1 MTTSPDSVTYPQS
14 VSQVIPP
21 SEGAPWQ
28 STYRPAT
35 VWPGLF
41 GFAEDT
47 QLYEF
52 WDGDQW
58 LHPIMAD
65 LDWIATIGTATTPQ
79 AILRMIGDGTG
90 ERGTEYY
97 TAANRRALLSL
108 SDLERMRLRMY
119 NTSGS
124 SPYTIW
130 DTRYQAGTTA
140 DPHQFNVGPDATT
153 ATVAFDVSGNIKGRS
168 YTSYTTAQTLS
179 GSTTLAPLMNIKQ
192 SLAGTSS
199 YTGSYELTEF
209 GTNSDKLAVNNGGVC
224 YLSGQGQLKAGQ
236 TGGRVGVF
244 GLVLRNEATTLV
256 DGGDGSVGVS
266 GHATSTVTAGG
277 SSSGLSLTQFGLGNH
292 YGGLFKAR
300 LSGTAVGYR
309 SVVGWE
315 ANTTV
320 ADTATVASVI
330 GWQVAHES
338 DHATGAPRWGA
349 NIGGGWSSQH
359 LTAGGSYA
367 DKGWDVVLSFGGVS
381 GGAWPVKSTGVL
393 AAIRSGSGAL
403 TTYPN
408 DCAGFI
414 DGLQGNFTGTAPGGG
429 GYLLRGAG
437 VRINPSDTYGGEIQV
452 GAASLRGTST
462 GADLDLNYHQVT
474 AITISNGGTLWSVN
488 DMAEDV
494 YGNLYKVTAQT
505 AGVITAISLIRAGWR
520 TSTVGT
526 PVAITPVNRN
536 GTAYGTGA
544 TVTLSTWTPR
554 TNLLI
559 QGSGGTTE
567 LGGTVVSGGRAIIAG
582 SAATLDVPAFVTD
595 TTDAITFATRFRS
608 SIQTNSGPT
617 EHYTTLH
624 QGVIK
629 AGSTL
634 GRVVPGY
641 FQGQNLASGA
651 APGET
656 RVVWGAIMEARDDS
670 TQPSS
675 TGAVLLG
682 LEVDIEAAGLD
693 DYSSNA
699 GRRGVVVVV
708 SKTDAAVSME
718 ASYAFQSFTGTSAK
732 IKTSYKASA
741 KHTQSVFD
749 TRESTLDAG
758 AHGMWL
764 ATGHDIA
771 LDTSANT
778 KISSDATTISI
789 TGPTQF
795 SSSIIMGASGPT
807 ITTGAGVP
815 GTTTPRGSLYL
826 RTGGGIGTTL
836 YVSQGGGVWNAVA
849 LV

>member
-1 MTTSPDSVTYPQS
+1 MTTSPDSVSYPES

-21 SEGAPWQ
+21 SNGAPWQ

-65 LDWIATIGTATTPQ
+65 LDWIATIGTATTPK
-79 AILRMIGDGTG
+79 AILRMINDGTG
-90 ERGTEYY
+90 ERGAEYY
-97 TAANRRALLSL
+97 TGANRRALLSL

-168 YTSYTTAQTLS
+168 YTSYSTAQTLS
-179 GSTTLAPLMNIKQ
+179 GSTTPALLMNIKQ

-199 YTGSYELTEF
+199 YTGSYGLIEF
-209 GTNSDKLAVNNGGVC
+209 GTISDTLAVDSGGVY

-236 TGGRVGVF
+236 TGGRVGVY
-244 GLVLRNEATTLV
+244 GYVLRNEATTLV

-266 GHATSTVTAGG
+266 GHATSNVTAGG
-277 SSSGLSLTQFGLGNH
+277 SSSGLGLTQFGLGNH

-309 SVVGWE
+309 SVIGWE
-315 ANTTV
+315 TNVTV
-320 ADTATVASVI
+320 ANTATVAGAV

-349 NIGGGWSSQH
+349 NVGGGWASQG

-367 DKGWDVVLSFGGVS
+367 DKGWDVMLSWGGVS
-381 GGAWPVKSTGVL
+381 AGVWPLKSTGVV
-393 AAIRSGSGAL
+393 AAIRSGFGAG

-414 DGLQGNFTGTAPGGG
+414 DGLQGNFTGTSPGGG
-429 GYLLRGAG
+429 GFLFRGAG
-437 VRINPSDTYGGEIQV
+437 LQLIPGNTYGGEIQV
-452 GAASLRGTST
+452 GAASLRGTSG
-462 GADLDLNYHQVT
+462 GAELDLNYQQVT
-474 AITISNGGTLWSVN
+474 AVTVTTGGTLWSTN

-494 YGNLYKVTAQT
+494 YGNLYKVTAQS
-505 AGVITAISLIRAGWR
+505 AGVITAISLIRSGWR
-520 TSTVGT
+520 TATVGT
-526 PVAITPVNRN
+526 PVAITAVNR
-536 GTAYGTGA
+536 GGSAYGTGA

-554 TNLLI
+554 TALSI
-559 QGSGGTTE
+559 QPSGGTTQF
-567 LGGTVVSGGRAIIAG
+567 GG
-582 SAATLDVPAFVTD
+582 
-595 TTDAITFATRFRS
+595 
-608 SIQTNSGPT
+608 
-617 EHYTTLH
+617 
-624 QGVIK
+624 
-629 AGSTL
+629 
-634 GRVVPGY
+634 
-641 FQGQNLASGA
+641 
-651 APGET
+651 
-656 RVVWGAIMEARDDS
+656 
-670 TQPSS
+670 
-675 TGAVLLG
+675 
-682 LEVDIEAAGLD
+682 
-693 DYSSNA
+693 
-699 GRRGVVVVV
+699 
-708 SKTDAAVSME
+708 
-718 ASYAFQSFTGTSAK
+718 
-732 IKTSYKASA
+732 
-741 KHTQSVFD
+741 
-749 TRESTLDAG
+749 
-758 AHGMWL
+758 
-764 ATGHDIA
+764 
-771 LDTSANT
+771 
-778 KISSDATTISI
+778 
-789 TGPTQF
+789 
-795 SSSIIMGASGPT
+795 SIIMGASGPS

-815 GTTTPRGSLYL
+815 ATTVTKGSIYL
-826 RTGGGIGTTL
+826 RTGGAVGSTL